1 MGGGKT
7 QRSGVPPHSKKAE
20 LRTLERDRGTRTRFR
35 VRRPDCGLAWVY
47 VSARQYLTPYK
58 ICVKMA
64 TRGHF
69 LKKHGSTSNG
79 KKKSRAGRGS
89 RGNAFSGRSRR
100 RRAARSR
107 FRDAQA
113 TCSPRPPEHGP
124 ARRRMAR
131 RAAFENRGQLQ
142 VKAS

>member
-1 MGGGKT
+1 
-7 QRSGVPPHSKKAE
+7 
-20 LRTLERDRGTRTRFR
+20 
-35 VRRPDCGLAWVY
+35 
-47 VSARQYLTPYK
+47 VSEWP
-58 ICVKMA
+58 

-79 KKKSRAGRGS
+79 KKKSRVGRGS